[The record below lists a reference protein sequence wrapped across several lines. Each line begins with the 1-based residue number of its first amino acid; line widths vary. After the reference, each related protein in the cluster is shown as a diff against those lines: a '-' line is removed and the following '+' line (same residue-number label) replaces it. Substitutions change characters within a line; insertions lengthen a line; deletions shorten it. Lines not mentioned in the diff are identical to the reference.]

1 MYCAKCGTLNGPMQL
16 LCPGCGI
23 DTRKEPTGRRGSG
36 GSQSLLGVLD
46 SGRDAREALRELY
59 AAAVGPLNRDH
70 YLAKFALFDHERRTS
85 AGWHWP
91 AFFFTFYWLLY
102 RKLWGLAALYFFLPC
117 LLMLPAVVLAQAMP
131 PALLIAYAAYL
142 AAIFVVPPLF
152 ADAAYY
158 RHCERVIEKARAVNR
173 SQEGQ
178 LVRVAVKGG
187 TSNILLVLAFLVGIP
202 MVLGV
207 LAAIAL
213 PAYQDYT
220 LRVKT
225 TQALAYVRS
234 AATAV
239 GAFYERNQRPPAS
252 LSEARFDPPLPGAL
266 QDLQLDTS
274 HAVLTMVLAPGP
286 LAGKVIR
293 LMPATDPQ
301 GRVIW
306 SCQPGELAARYL
318 PPDCRR

>member
-1 MYCAKCGTLNGPMQL
+1 MNCAECGTLNGPTQL
-16 LCPGCGI
+16 LCVGCGNDI
-23 DTRKEPTGRRGSG
+23 RKEPAGRGGAG
-36 GSQSLLGVLD
+36 GSQSLMGALD
-46 SGRDAREALRELY
+46 SGRDAREGLRELY
-59 AAAVGPLNRDH
+59 AAAVGPRNRDH

-91 AFFFTFYWLLY
+91 AFFLTFYWLLH
-102 RKLWGLAALYFFLPC
+102 RKMWGLAALYFFLPY
-117 LLMLPAVVLAQAMP
+117 LLVFPAVVFAQSMP
-131 PALLIAYAAYL
+131 SALPIAYAVYL

-158 RHCERVIEKARAVNR
+158 RHCERIIEKARAVNR

-178 LVRVAVKGG
+178 LVLVAVKGG
-187 TSNILLVLAFLVGIP
+187 TSNIVLVLAFLVGIP

-213 PAYQDYT
+213 PAYQDST
-220 LRVKT
+220 LRAKT
-225 TQALAYVRS
+225 TQALAYGRS

-239 GAFYERNQRPPAS
+239 GAFYERNQRVPAS

-266 QDLQLDTS
+266 QDLQFDAS
-274 HAVLTMVLAPGP
+274 RAVLTMVLAPGP
-286 LAGKVIR
+286 LTGKLIR
-293 LMPATDPQ
+293 LVPATDLQ

-306 SCQPGELAARYL
+306 SCQAVEIAAKYL